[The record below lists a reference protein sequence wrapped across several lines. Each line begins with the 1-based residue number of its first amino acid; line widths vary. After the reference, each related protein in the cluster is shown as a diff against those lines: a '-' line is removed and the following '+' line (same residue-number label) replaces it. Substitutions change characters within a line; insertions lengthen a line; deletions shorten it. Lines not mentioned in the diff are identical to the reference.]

1 MHIVWDKY
9 NLSEIVGIDWEDL
22 LKNYLHKAISP
33 IEVRAVN
40 MKTGAASLD
49 YFNHKNDG
57 LRVIAVGGN
66 SMSRGLTL
74 EGLGVTYFHRNTKM
88 YDTLLQMGRWF
99 GYRPNYG
106 DIVKIWMTPEA
117 IDWYGQ
123 ITRATAELKE
133 EVAKM
138 RNANQTPRDFGLKV
152 RQDPGA
158 LIVTARNKMRTAT
171 DLTCP
176 VSVSGNLL
184 ETPRLKASKN
194 ILSSNEKVFKNF
206 VNSLNDIGKKSS
218 DTERTKGHYYWNNVP
233 SESVAQLL
241 LDFETNPWH
250 LSFNGRAL
258 AEFIE
263 SHQWNEGWDVVLIK
277 KGTGI
282 PYDGVLKCGAE
293 NLVIEG
299 TERRQI
305 LADKK
310 MISVSGTKLRVG
322 AGGCTRIGLTQ
333 KEIKDAEKV
342 YREKPGNE
350 NKKNVPDKAYLI
362 PDRTPILMLHV
373 IQADYSKA
381 ENKDLPEFL
390 FALGVGF
397 PETSSST
404 ETANYKVNLIEL
416 RNWVDVY
423 DNYDD
428 EDM

>member
-1 MHIVWDKY
+1 
-9 NLSEIVGIDWEDL
+9 
-22 LKNYLHKAISP
+22 
-33 IEVRAVN
+33 
-40 MKTGAASLD
+40 
-49 YFNHKNDG
+49 
-57 LRVIAVGGN
+57 
-66 SMSRGLTL
+66 
-74 EGLGVTYFHRNTKM
+74 
-88 YDTLLQMGRWF
+88 
-99 GYRPNYG
+99 
-106 DIVKIWMTPEA
+106 MTPEA

-133 EVAKM
+133 EIAKM
-138 RNANQTPRDFGLKV
+138 RNAHQTPRDFGLKV

-176 VSVSGNLL
+176 VTVSGNLL

-194 ILSSNEKVFKNF
+194 ILDSNEKVFKAF
-206 VNSLNDIGKKSS
+206 VDSLSMIGTRFT
-218 DTERTKGHYYWNNVP
+218 DDERTKGHYYWKNVP
-233 SESVAQLL
+233 GDNVAQLL

-263 SHQWNEGWDVVLIK
+263 GHQWNGGWDVVLMRTG
-277 KGTGI
+277 KGSEYT
-282 PYDGVLKCGAE
+282 DGLQCGDE
-293 NLVIEG
+293 NLTIEG
-299 TERRQI
+299 TEKRKI

-322 AGGCTRIGLTQ
+322 AGGCTRIGLT
-333 KEIKDAEKV
+333 KEEIIEAEKA
-342 YREKPGNE
+342 YKAIPGNE
-350 NKKNVPDKAYLI
+350 NKVNIPDKAYLI
-362 PDRTPILMLHV
+362 SNRAPILMLHI
-373 IQADYSKA
+373 IQGDYSKS
-381 ENKDLPEFL
+381 ENKELPEFL

-397 PETSSST
+397 PKTSGST

-423 DNYDD
+423 DNYDE